1 MEAESTAPRPIT
13 DQVIGNRV
21 VSGLVDA
28 MVIEISPELQ
38 LAWDRYEAVR
48 ALAVMRKARDQ
59 AWRKLNELDG
69 RIGDQVNDLRA
80 RNLLP

>member
-1 MEAESTAPRPIT
+1 MEVESTAPRPIT
-13 DQVIGNRV
+13 DQVQANLI
-21 VSGLVDA
+21 SAGLVQA
-28 MVIEISPELQ
+28 MAIEISPELQ

-48 ALAVMRKARDQ
+48 ALAVMRKARDL